1 MTGDSKKIEWVVVG
15 AGIAGITAAEILTRN
30 GHQVLLL
37 EKEEE
42 LASDTS
48 ALFHEWMHFGS
59 LYTFF
64 PGLNRTLRYVLGGLD
79 DLLEYYSDFENM
91 NLSKSDNGILI
102 KKKGWF
108 SDEKI
113 FFRFKL
119 KNRRLVIPWILGIA
133 RSVFLIHSIKSHDWL
148 RRKIGE
154 TQVKYPDYLYKIP
167 NYIKKIIFHKND
179 FFEVETADHLMNSR
193 IIIKDLLDT
202 AVSNGLVIKNKTEL
216 KSVKKINNSYNLTVY
231 ENGQKKE
238 ISCFNLALANSKGI
252 AQFIK
257 ANTDD
262 TYAPIVVAKNVN
274 NEKRSFVNLDYFPST
289 CINSIYKGNG
299 IAMLGGISFKNKAD
313 CEPYIEYIIN
323 ENKKINPNLEPLES
337 YIGVKT
343 EVLFK
348 DEDRNYIYSV
358 VQHEISNI
366 WTLVPGKFSLAFSM
380 AVEFYRKASN
390 QNSQISSKVISK
402 NFKAE
407 RQHIKISPHK
417 YHQISSN
424 KD

>member
-119 KNRRLVIPWILGIA
+119 KNRRLVVPWILGIA

-179 FFEVETADHLMNSR
+179 FFEVETADTNVCTNRFQLHH
-193 IIIKDLLDT
+193 I
-202 AVSNGLVIKNKTEL
+202 
-216 KSVKKINNSYNLTVY
+216 VY
-231 ENGQKKE
+231 
-238 ISCFNLALANSKGI
+238 IF
-252 AQFIK
+252 
-257 ANTDD
+257 
-262 TYAPIVVAKNVN
+262 
-274 NEKRSFVNLDYFPST
+274 
-289 CINSIYKGNG
+289 
-299 IAMLGGISFKNKAD
+299 
-313 CEPYIEYIIN
+313 
-323 ENKKINPNLEPLES
+323 
-337 YIGVKT
+337 
-343 EVLFK
+343 LF
-348 DEDRNYIYSV
+348 
-358 VQHEISNI
+358 
-366 WTLVPGKFSLAFSM
+366 
-380 AVEFYRKASN
+380 
-390 QNSQISSKVISK
+390 SQIIG
-402 NFKAE
+402 
-407 RQHIKISPHK
+407 
-417 YHQISSN
+417 
-424 KD
+424 